1 MVLGKFPPG
10 KSVPGEFP
18 PGKLPPG
25 KFPPRKF
32 SPGIFPLTSL
42 FVFLHLISLNTSSS
56 KGRWEVGELGG
67 GGGGG
72 QSVHQYHP
80 PWTKILDISRI
91 AQCSNLRKK

>member
-67 GGGGG
+67 GGEG
-72 QSVHQYHP
+72 SVYINI
-80 PWTKILDISRI
+80 ILPGRKFLISPELL
-91 AQCSNLRKK
+91 NVPT

>member
-67 GGGGG
+67 GWGGGRPECT
-72 QSVHQYHP
+72 S
-80 PWTKILDISRI
+80 ISSSLDENS
-91 AQCSNLRKK
+91 